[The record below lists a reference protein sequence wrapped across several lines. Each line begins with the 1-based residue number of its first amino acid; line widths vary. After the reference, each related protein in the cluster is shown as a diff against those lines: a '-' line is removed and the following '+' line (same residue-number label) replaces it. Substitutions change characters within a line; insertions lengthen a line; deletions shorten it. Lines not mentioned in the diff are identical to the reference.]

1 MNSETIDIVMSESSQ
16 APERVPPPPGA
27 LRGAF
32 PFWCIWPN
40 RSRPQ
45 RIVLCTRD
53 VVPQI
58 PPQHVANPRDC
69 VDGRLGL
76 LEAGHLP
83 QFHVPGQWHLALIP
97 LASPAAHV
105 PIESGRPWWYLQ
117 HTDPSGDL
125 SSFRLTDDD
134 LAFAGPGVARLP
146 ISLRQRLVMT
156 VDELKLRMKR
166 LEGVRSA
173 GARIMRSVAE
183 SFRDLETITDVL
195 RNQKLQRWEVRQV
208 FSLWQRYVNEVKG
221 WLVYDTIVGENPWGD
236 TPPNPLGSDALWDD
250 LALAALRDRADRN
263 AEVACSTTLIRHS
276 RGVFVLN
283 EIEAYAYAE
292 HDVPVWY
299 ILPYTES
306 LATTL
311 AEKQRAGLIRRAFY
325 RKYGSE
331 QCAYMEAVEQRFYM
345 TTLGPSKC
353 LALSRSRQAY
363 AQLHSDEIDVVDHPD
378 DPVPGPSSRP
388 LADQSTFAP
397 HPAASPAS
405 SDPRLRAFASLPP
418 KPFTPQPVASGMA
431 ALPPKPLV
439 SQPWANTVSTNV
451 LQFGPLP
458 LTPSGSG
465 KAKKRKARETEE
477 SAGRPHRTRRT
488 TKTLIRQEAAPMN
501 VKVSDVQLNTS
512 DPSLFKTT
520 DRPVWFPAVFPPA
533 EDSLSLI
540 DMSRPRQL
548 CLGAL
553 QNLAVP
559 KAVVAKGRLHK
570 VPLVSY
576 FVNVW
581 HETRSEGYGLKRGKH
596 GVIEEGRLQE
606 VKSPESV
613 LSKMFIV
620 WAKLR
625 ALYLRKLAMSAAM
638 DIPGFPPPIW
648 RKTVKLVL
656 PIKDTPR
663 VITDMGIDVAFL
675 ISEPEIV
682 SAADA
687 EDEEPFDG
695 PDRFIFDHPAD
706 SAPRIEPASLVPAPP
721 ISLAAAA
728 PGPSVPLRPSSVL
741 ALPVEYKTAQI
752 NIDYYSDSDPED
764 RGEDDGLGEHG
775 MLSLHQEAPPASEV
789 SGLHP
794 KTQTLFDSPAE
805 RELPPRGEEE
815 RAAVEPADWWV
826 MRATGRHQSLT
837 AFDHYISSYKNGVWS
852 FLMTSSKAN
861 TFGTAVEGDAQWWDY
876 ENWRILYLPES
887 TKGLVGE
894 HLINE
899 FVFKKKYASRQNERP
914 TRRIWPADWD
924 GTWRRS
930 GYPIPGSKPP
940 APQQTASGGR
950 AALLAST
957 SAPTPAFAAPEAT
970 STAVRALVAPVSAP
984 SSSVSAL
991 VAPGSAPSTPV
1002 SALVAPVSAPGP
1014 GVSEASSA
1022 PQSRPIPKT
1031 IGEVFDQLP
1040 HPSHDDHVLPPYQHT
1055 EDEDGGWPSV
1065 AWRKY
1070 WLWELRE
1077 IEFRHELLA
1086 LDLTLR
1092 QAHPELEQLQRIA
1105 PEQRFFDCKS
1115 CWGGSDFTP
1124 GCDWTE
1130 NELGQQDPRRRLR
1143 ALARFVSFMSVWP
1156 RVQEFLGPWETISD
1170 PAALD
1175 RVDTDSEVFLA
1186 LERSAWCC
1194 FAQTFYDYKHRNP
1207 PVPYLRPPLP
1217 V

>member
-1 MNSETIDIVMSESSQ
+1 M
-16 APERVPPPPGA
+16 
-27 LRGAF
+27 
-32 PFWCIWPN
+32 
-40 RSRPQ
+40 SRPK
-45 RIVLCTRD
+45 RIVLCNRD

-58 PPQHVANPRDC
+58 PPQDVTSPRDC

-83 QFHVPGQWHLALIP
+83 QFHVFGQWHLALIP
-97 LASPAAHV
+97 LASPAAYI
-105 PIESGRPWWYLQ
+105 PMELGRPWWYLQ
-117 HTDPSGDL
+117 HTDTSADL

-134 LAFAGPGVARLP
+134 VVFAGPGLARLH
-146 ISLRQRLVMT
+146 ISLRQRLIMT

-166 LEGVRSA
+166 LETVRSA
-173 GARIMRSVAE
+173 GARIMRSVAQ
-183 SFRDLETITDVL
+183 SLRDLDTVTDVL

-208 FSLWQRYVNEVKG
+208 FALWQRCVNEVKG
-221 WLVYDTIVGENPWGD
+221 WLIYDTIVGEQPWD
-236 TPPNPLGSDALWDD
+236 ATPPNPLGSGLPWDD
-250 LALAALRDRADRN
+250 RALAALRDRADRN
-263 AEVACSTTLIRHS
+263 AEVARATTLIRHC
-276 RGVFVLN
+276 RGAFVTN
-283 EIEAYAYAE
+283 ELEAYTYAE
-292 HDVPVWY
+292 HDIPVWY

-306 LATTL
+306 LASML
-311 AEKQRAGLIRRAFY
+311 VEKQRAGLIRRAFY

-345 TTLGPSKC
+345 TNLGPSKC

-363 AQLHSDEIDVVDHPD
+363 AQLDDEIDVLDHPD

-388 LADQSTFAP
+388 LADQSAAAAQ
-397 HPAASPAS
+397 PAVSPVI
-405 SDPRLRAFASLPP
+405 SDPRLREMASLPP
-418 KPFTPQPVASGMA
+418 KPLTPQPVAIGTA

-439 SQPWANTVSTNV
+439 SQPRANTVSTNV
-451 LQFGPLP
+451 PRPDPLP
-458 LTPSGSG
+458 PTPSGSE
-465 KAKKRKARETEE
+465 KAQKRKAREIDGA
-477 SAGRPHRTRRT
+477 AGHPHRTRRT
-488 TKTLIRQEAAPMN
+488 VKKLIRTEAAP
-501 VKVSDVQLNTS
+501 VKVSDVQLNTT
-512 DPSLFKTT
+512 DPSLFETT
-520 DRPVWFPAVFPPA
+520 DRPVWFPSIFPPA

-540 DMSRPRQL
+540 DTSRPRQVRL
-548 CLGAL
+548 SAL
-553 QNLAVP
+553 RHLAVP
-559 KAVVAKGRLHK
+559 KAVVAMGRLHK

-596 GVIEEGRLQE
+596 GVIEEGRLQA
-606 VKSPESV
+606 VKSTESV

-625 ALYLRKLAMSAAM
+625 ALYLRKLAMSAAE
-638 DIPGFPPPIW
+638 DIPGLPPPIW

-663 VITDMGIDVAFL
+663 VIAAMGLDPAFL

-687 EDEEPFDG
+687 EDEEPSDG
-695 PDRFIFDHPAD
+695 PDRYGFDQLSDAAPRTEPAPLV
-706 SAPRIEPASLVPAPP
+706 SAPPVL
-721 ISLAAAA
+721 LAAAT

-741 ALPVEYKTAQI
+741 SLPVEYKTAPI

-775 MLSLHQEAPPASEV
+775 MLPLHQEAPPASEV

-794 KTQTLFDSPAE
+794 EMQTLFDSPAE
-805 RELPPRGEEE
+805 RELPPRGEQE
-815 RAAVEPADWWV
+815 RVAAEPADWWV
-826 MRATGRHQSLT
+826 TPATGRRKSLT
-837 AFDHYISSYKNGVWS
+837 AFDHYISTCKDGVWS
-852 FLMTSSKAN
+852 FLMTSSKAD
-861 TFGTAVEGDAQWWDY
+861 TFGTTVEGEAQWWDY
-876 ENWRILYLPES
+876 ENWRVLYLPES

-899 FVFKKKYASRQNERP
+899 FAFKKKYASRQTERP

-930 GYPIPGSKPP
+930 GYPIPGSKPQ
-940 APQQTASGGR
+940 AAEQTAQNVAQESPTARGGR

-970 STAVRALVAPVSAP
+970 SAAVRALVAPVSAP
-984 SSSVSAL
+984 SASLSMPA
-991 VAPGSAPSTPV
+991 
-1002 SALVAPVSAPGP
+1002 P
-1014 GVSEASSA
+1014 GVSESPSA
-1022 PQSRPIPKT
+1022 PQSVPIPKT
-1031 IGEVFDQLP
+1031 IGEVFDYLP
-1040 HPSHDDHVLPPYQHT
+1040 HPSHDDHVLPPYQYT
-1055 EDEDGGWPSV
+1055 EEEDGGWPSV

-1124 GCDWTE
+1124 GCDWAE
-1130 NELGQQDPRRRLR
+1130 NELCQQDPRRRLR
-1143 ALARFVSFMSVWP
+1143 ALMRFVSFMSRWI
-1156 RVQEFLGPWETISD
+1156 E
-1170 PAALD
+1170 
-1175 RVDTDSEVFLA
+1175 
-1186 LERSAWCC
+1186 
-1194 FAQTFYDYKHRNP
+1194 
-1207 PVPYLRPPLP
+1207 
-1217 V
+1217 

>member
-1 MNSETIDIVMSESSQ
+1 
-16 APERVPPPPGA
+16 
-27 LRGAF
+27 
-32 PFWCIWPN
+32 
-40 RSRPQ
+40 
-45 RIVLCTRD
+45 
-53 VVPQI
+53 
-58 PPQHVANPRDC
+58 
-69 VDGRLGL
+69 
-76 LEAGHLP
+76 
-83 QFHVPGQWHLALIP
+83 
-97 LASPAAHV
+97 
-105 PIESGRPWWYLQ
+105 
-117 HTDPSGDL
+117 
-125 SSFRLTDDD
+125 
-134 LAFAGPGVARLP
+134 
-146 ISLRQRLVMT
+146 
-156 VDELKLRMKR
+156 
-166 LEGVRSA
+166 
-173 GARIMRSVAE
+173 MRSLAE
-183 SFRDLETITDVL
+183 FLRDLDTVTDTL
-195 RNQKLQRWEVRQV
+195 RNQKLKRWEVRQV
-208 FSLWQRYVNEVKG
+208 FALWQRCVNEIKG
-221 WLVYDTIVGENPWGD
+221 WLIYDTIVGEKPWD
-236 TPPNPLGSDALWDD
+236 ATPENPLGPDAPWDD
-250 LALAALRDRADRN
+250 LALAALRLRADRN
-263 AEVACSTTLIRHS
+263 AEVARATTLIRHC
-276 RGVFVLN
+276 RGAFVTREL
-283 EIEAYAYAE
+283 EAYAYAE
-292 HDVPVWY
+292 HDIPVWY
-299 ILPYTES
+299 VLPYTES
-306 LATTL
+306 LATML
-311 AEKQRAGLIRRAFY
+311 AEKQRAGLVRRAFY

-331 QCAYMEAVEQRFYM
+331 QCAYMETVEQRFYM
-345 TTLGPSKC
+345 DNLGPSKC

-363 AQLHSDEIDVVDHPD
+363 AQLDSDEIDATDHLD

-388 LADQSTFAP
+388 SADQSTSAP
-397 HPAASPAS
+397 QPAVSPVV
-405 SDPRLRAFASLPP
+405 SDPRLRLLASLPP
-418 KPFTPQPVASGMA
+418 KPFTPEPVASGIA
-431 ALPPKPLV
+431 GPPPEPLV
-439 SQPWANTVSTNV
+439 SHPGANMVSTNV
-451 LQFGPLP
+451 PGPGPLP
-458 LTPSGSG
+458 PTPSGSG
-465 KAKKRKARETEE
+465 KRKKRKARETDE

-488 TKTLIRQEAAPMN
+488 TKKIIRQEAAPVN

-512 DPSLFKTT
+512 DPSLFETT

-540 DMSRPRQL
+540 DTSRPRQVR
-548 CLGAL
+548 LGAL
-553 QNLAVP
+553 QHLAVP

-581 HETRSEGYGLKRGKH
+581 HEMRSEGYGLKRGKH
-596 GVIEEGRLQE
+596 GVIEEGRIQV

-625 ALYLRKLAMSAAM
+625 ALYLRKLAMSAAE
-638 DIPGFPPPIW
+638 DIPGLPPPVW

-656 PIKDTPR
+656 PIKDTLR
-663 VITDMGIDVAFL
+663 VIAATGLDVAFL

-682 SAADA
+682 SADDA

-695 PDRFIFDHPAD
+695 PDRYSPDQLSD
-706 SAPRIEPASLVPAPP
+706 SAPRTEPASLVPAPAP
-721 ISLAAAA
+721 PVSLAAAA

-741 ALPVEYKTAQI
+741 ALPVEYKTAPI
-752 NIDYYSDSDPED
+752 NIAYYSDSDPED
-764 RGEDDGLGEHG
+764 RGDDDGLGEHG
-775 MLSLHQEAPPASEV
+775 MLPLQQEAPPASEV

-794 KTQTLFDSPAE
+794 DMQTLFDSPAE

-837 AFDHYISSYKNGVWS
+837 AFDHYISTGKNGVWS

-861 TFGTAVEGDAQWWDY
+861 TFGTDVEGDAQWWDY

-940 APQQTASGGR
+940 APQQTAQESQTARSGR
-950 AALLAST
+950 AALLAFT
-957 SAPTPAFAAPEAT
+957 PAPTPAFTAPEAT
-970 STAVRALVAPVSAP
+970 STPVRALVAPVSA
-984 SSSVSAL
+984 SSA
-991 VAPGSAPSTPV
+991 PV
-1002 SALVAPVSAPGP
+1002 SASSAPVSAPSAPVSAPSAFLSMPAP
-1014 GVSEASSA
+1014 GVSEASSP
-1022 PQSRPIPKT
+1022 PQSVPIPKT
-1031 IGEVFDQLP
+1031 IGEVFDYLP
-1040 HPSHDDHVLPPYQHT
+1040 HPSHDDHVLPPYQYT

-1092 QAHPELEQLQRIA
+1092 QTHPELEQLQRIA

-1124 GCDWTE
+1124 GCDWAE
-1130 NELGQQDPRRRLR
+1130 NELCQQDPRRRLR

-1156 RVQEFLGPWETISD
+1156 RVEEFLGPWETVSD
-1170 PAALD
+1170 STVLD
-1175 RVDTDSEVFLA
+1175 RVDTDSEVFIA
-1186 LERSAWCC
+1186 LERSVWCC

-1207 PVPYLRPPLP
+1207 PVPYLRPTLP
-1217 V
+1217 I